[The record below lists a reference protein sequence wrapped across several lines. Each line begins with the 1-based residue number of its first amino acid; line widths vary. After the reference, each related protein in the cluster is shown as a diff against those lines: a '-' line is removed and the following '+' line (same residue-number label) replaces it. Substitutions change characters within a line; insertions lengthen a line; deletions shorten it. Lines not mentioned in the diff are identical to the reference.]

1 MSKCYKEYLKKQYEN
16 PNAIILMQIGEFL
29 VAYGIT
35 AKVVADLLD
44 LTLTMKLCEQQKIY
58 MVGFPIKNSEY
69 LEKINNL
76 YKVVIF

>member
-1 MSKCYKEYLKKQYEN
+1 MSKCYKKYIEKQYEN

-29 VAYGIT
+29 IAYGIT
-35 AKVVADLLD
+35 AKVIADLLD
-44 LTLTMKLCEQQKIY
+44 LTLTMKLCEKQKLY
-58 MVGFPIKNSEY
+58 MVGFPIKETQY